1 MVSAGYLFIG
11 SLHICNTMQRDRTI
25 LYLALL
31 LLAGVLLA
39 GCTSSPEQEPQRA
52 AAPTPLPLVTPEVTE
67 IPTPEPEP
75 LPEVTPSIFDGT
87 VQKPP
92 NELEVFVNAQ
102 KDPVYDVITVT
113 FDGGKGQQLLQ
124 SVLVRVEDSNG
135 EVTEMPLGSR
145 VGEEIT
151 IQGTKGK
158 DRVQVAAYYKTGAS
172 YYILDQS
179 LGQTRLGAPAATPT
193 MASYED
199 STTEDQFSGPVTEPP
214 RSLTVSVDVDK
225 DPVYRVITAT
235 FRGGHGQSL
244 VRRINVHAVLSDG
257 NVVMKDLLNNIGA
270 IAEIQ
275 GTAGLDKVQ
284 VVVEYQNGES
294 YKIVEKV
301 LGPRG

>member
-1 MVSAGYLFIG
+1 
-11 SLHICNTMQRDRTI
+11 MQRERTI
-25 LYLALL
+25 LYLAIL
-31 LLAGVLLA
+31 LLAGVLLV
-39 GCTSSPEQEPQRA
+39 GCTSSPEEPQRVPG
-52 AAPTPLPLVTPEVTE
+52 PTPLPLVTPEVTE

-75 LPEVTPSIFDGT
+75 EPIVTPSIFDGT

-92 NELEVFVNAQ
+92 NELEVFVSTQ

-113 FDGGKGQQLLQ
+113 FNGGKGQQLLQ

-135 EVTEMPLGSR
+135 EVTEMPLGNR
-145 VGEEIT
+145 VGEEISV
-151 IQGTKGK
+151 QGTKGR

-179 LGQTRLGAPAATPT
+179 LGQTRLGAPTAAPT
-193 MASYED
+193 MASFED
-199 STTEDQFSGPVTEPP
+199 SATQDQFSGPVTEPP
-214 RSLTVSVDVDK
+214 RSLTVSVDVNK

-244 VRRINVHAVLSDG
+244 VKRINVHAVLSDG
-257 NVVMKDLLNNIGA
+257 NVVTKDLMNNIGS

-275 GTAGLDKVQ
+275 GTAGLDKVL

>member
-1 MVSAGYLFIG
+1 
-11 SLHICNTMQRDRTI
+11 MQRERTI
-25 LYLALL
+25 LYLAILL
-31 LLAGVLLA
+31 LVGVLLA
-39 GCTSSPEQEPQRA
+39 GCTSSPQQEPQRA
-52 AAPTPLPLVTPEVTE
+52 LGPTPLPLATPEVTE
-67 IPTPEPEP
+67 IITPEPEP
-75 LPEVTPSIFDGT
+75 EPEVTPSIFDGT

-92 NELEVFVNAQ
+92 NELEVFVTVQ

-145 VGEEIT
+145 VGEEIS

-158 DRVQVAAYYKTGAS
+158 DRVQVAAYYQTGAS
-172 YYILDQS
+172 YYLLDQS
-179 LGQTRLGAPAATPT
+179 PGQTRLETPEAVPII
-193 MASYED
+193 ASYGETAAD
-199 STTEDQFSGPVTEPP
+199 EQFSGPVTEPP
-214 RSLTVSVDVDK
+214 RSLMVSVDVDK

-244 VRRINVHAVLSDG
+244 VRKINVHAALSDG
-257 NVVMKDLLNNIGA
+257 NIVTKDLVNNIGS

-284 VVVEYQNGES
+284 VIVEYQNGES

>member
-1 MVSAGYLFIG
+1 MK
-11 SLHICNTMQRDRTI
+11 RKRTI

-39 GCTSSPEQEPQRA
+39 GCTSSPQQEPERA
-52 AAPTPLPLVTPEVTE
+52 PGPTPLPLETPKVTE

-75 LPEVTPSIFDGT
+75 LPEVIPSIFDGT

-92 NELEVFVNAQ
+92 NELEVFVNVQ

-113 FDGGKGQQLLQ
+113 FNGGKGQQLLQ

-135 EVTEMPLGSR
+135 EVTEIPLGSR

-179 LGQTRLGAPAATPT
+179 LGQTRLGAPIATPT
-193 MASYED
+193 IASYEELATD
-199 STTEDQFSGPVTEPP
+199 ELFGGPVTEPP
-214 RSLTVSVDVDK
+214 RSLTVSVDVGK

-257 NVVMKDLLNNIGA
+257 NVVTKDLMNNIGA
-270 IAEIQ
+270 ISEIQ